1 MCIRDR
7 YLNFL
12 NLENEIARLAKRQ
25 KKRQMNVERAG
36 KRDRKVQ
43 ARNYE
48 DRVELERRH
57 KPNHRS
63 HD

>member
-1 MCIRDR
+1 
-7 YLNFL
+7 
-12 NLENEIARLAKRQ
+12 
-25 KKRQMNVERAG
+25 MNVERAG

-63 HD
+63 HALIHRQNWLVKLQKRT

>member
-1 MCIRDR
+1 MKSPGLPNVRKKA
-7 YLNFL
+7 
-12 NLENEIARLAKRQ
+12 NERGTGR
-25 KKRQMNVERAG
+25 